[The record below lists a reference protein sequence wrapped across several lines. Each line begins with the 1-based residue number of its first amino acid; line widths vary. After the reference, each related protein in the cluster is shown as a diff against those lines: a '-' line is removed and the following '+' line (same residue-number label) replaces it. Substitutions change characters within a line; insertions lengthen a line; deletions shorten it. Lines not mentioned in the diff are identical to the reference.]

1 MWVGDSGGKR
11 NKRGKKPIPNPKVF
25 TDTSTNW
32 SIGCTRVG
40 VPPATPHAL
49 FLLRPRPP
57 VRFYTVEALC
67 RYVLFHSTPPL
78 LFFVPHMRGALWKE
92 HSKPG
97 GDAKSPWTARST
109 PQPFE
114 LKNFSLCFPRFAPPA
129 PKNSFR
135 PIISVSSRPPT
146 LLHTR
151 SPCCTNLPS
160 TLFPPQAP
168 LKSLSWFGTHGLRP
182 CKTATKMSDT
192 IRRPVCTMPI
202 LAPSSH
208 HGTNCP
214 AFSCHTSC
222 IK

>member
-1 MWVGDSGGKR
+1 MYYGYGGGKP
-11 NKRGKKPIPNPKVF
+11 GTTKKPG
-25 TDTSTNW
+25 T
-32 SIGCTRVG
+32 
-40 VPPATPHAL
+40 TPR
-49 FLLRPRPP
+49 FFSRPRPP

-67 RYVLFHSTPPL
+67 RYVLFHSTPPFSSSSL
-78 LFFVPHMRGALWKE
+78 IREVHCGKSNQSPAVMQKVRGR
-92 HSKPG
+92 HDP
-97 GDAKSPWTARST
+97 

-135 PIISVSSRPPT
+135 PKSSVSFRPPT

-168 LKSLSWFGTHGLRP
+168 PKSLSWFGTHGLRP

-192 IRRPVCTMPI
+192 IRRPVCTMPFH
-202 LAPSSH
+202 APTSH

>member
-1 MWVGDSGGKR
+1 MYPAACGRVF
-11 NKRGKKPIPNPKVF
+11 VF
-25 TDTSTNW
+25 TPLKRSAGTCFSTAHLPF
-32 SIGCTRVG
+32 SSSSLIREVHCGKSTQS
-40 VPPATPHAL
+40 PAVMQK
-49 FLLRPRPP
+49 
-57 VRFYTVEALC
+57 VRG
-67 RYVLFHSTPPL
+67 RHDP
-78 LFFVPHMRGALWKE
+78 
-92 HSKPG
+92 
-97 GDAKSPWTARST
+97 

-151 SPCCTNLPS
+151 LPCCTNLPS
-160 TLFPPQAP
+160 TLFPPHAP
-168 LKSLSWFGTHGLRP
+168 PKSFSWFGTHGLRP

>member
-1 MWVGDSGGKR
+1 MLTLCITGEVGV
-11 NKRGKKPIPNPKVF
+11 NPAPHTKNLVPHPDFSHGQGRPFVF
-25 TDTSTNW
+25 TPLKRSAGTCFSTAHLPF
-32 SIGCTRVG
+32 SSSSLIREVHCGKSTQS
-40 VPPATPHAL
+40 PAVMQK
-49 FLLRPRPP
+49 
-57 VRFYTVEALC
+57 VRG
-67 RYVLFHSTPPL
+67 RHDP
-78 LFFVPHMRGALWKE
+78 
-92 HSKPG
+92 
-97 GDAKSPWTARST
+97 

-114 LKNFSLCFPRFAPPA
+114 LKNFSLFFPRFAPPA

-146 LLHTR
+146 LSHTR
-151 SPCCTNLPS
+151 SPCCTNLPA
-160 TLFPPQAP
+160 TFFPPQAP
-168 LKSLSWFGTHGLRP
+168 PKSFSWFGTHGLRP

-222 IK
+222 IQ

>member
-1 MWVGDSGGKR
+1 MLFGWWVLKR
-11 NKRGKKPIPNPKVF
+11 NGQPQKPLKRRPYF
-25 TDTSTNW
+25 F
-32 SIGCTRVG
+32 C
-40 VPPATPHAL
+40 VPCGL
-49 FLLRPRPP
+49 WPR

-67 RYVLFHSTPPL
+67 RYVLFHSTPPFSSSSL
-78 LFFVPHMRGALWKE
+78 IREVHCGKSNQSPAVMQKVRGR
-92 HSKPG
+92 HDP
-97 GDAKSPWTARST
+97 

-146 LLHTR
+146 ISHTR
-151 SPCCTNLPS
+151 SPCCTNLPA

-168 LKSLSWFGTHGLRP
+168 PKSFSWFGTHGLRP

-222 IK
+222 IQ

>member
-1 MWVGDSGGKR
+1 MLFGWWGLKR
-11 NKRGKKPIPNPKVF
+11 NGQPQKPLKRRPYF
-25 TDTSTNW
+25 F
-32 SIGCTRVG
+32 C
-40 VPPATPHAL
+40 VPCGL
-49 FLLRPRPP
+49 WPR

-67 RYVLFHSTPPL
+67 RYVLFHSTPPFSSSSL
-78 LFFVPHMRGALWKE
+78 IREVHCGKSNQSPAVMQKVRGR
-92 HSKPG
+92 HDP
-97 GDAKSPWTARST
+97 

-135 PIISVSSRPPT
+135 PKSSVSFRPPT

-168 LKSLSWFGTHGLRP
+168 PKSLSWFGTHGLRP

>member
-1 MWVGDSGGKR
+1 MLTLCITVPVGV
-11 NKRGKKPIPNPKVF
+11 NPAPHTKNLVPHLDFSHGQGRPFVF
-25 TDTSTNW
+25 TPLKRSAGRTFPPCTQNTHLCSFVAHLD
-32 SIGCTRVG
+32 GCEHRGNSAALTG
-40 VPPATPHAL
+40 PAVMQK
-49 FLLRPRPP
+49 
-57 VRFYTVEALC
+57 VRG
-67 RYVLFHSTPPL
+67 RHDP
-78 LFFVPHMRGALWKE
+78 
-92 HSKPG
+92 
-97 GDAKSPWTARST
+97 

-146 LLHTR
+146 ISHTR
-151 SPCCTNLPS
+151 LPCCTNLPE

-168 LKSLSWFGTHGLRP
+168 PKSLSWFGTHGLRP
-182 CKTATKMSDT
+182 CKTATTMSDT
-192 IRRPVCTMPI
+192 IRRPVYTMPI

-222 IK
+222 IQ